1 MDKLLAQ
8 VKHDAS
14 TGDEAARKKLLQG
27 LRDLAFSIETPEDTI
42 QRVMFEVESD
52 PSSKFVYSLKI
63 NKVYSISKSLWSAWG
78 LTSSSSAS

>member
-14 TGDEAARKKLLQG
+14 TGDEAARKKLLQS

-52 PSSKFVYSLKI
+52 PSS
-63 NKVYSISKSLWSAWG
+63 
-78 LTSSSSAS
+78 